1 MTYERTLEAYRSLL
15 RANPGHGLVIPGDCV
30 AFLLDSDQLYACQ
43 VQDGRPLL
51 AWMFPITAEAWD
63 EDDEAWLCDA
73 GGLETADAL
82 NDPQFVPLLVWDR
95 QTLESETVAAVAA
108 KVGTSDQGVAI
119 TIERNNE
126 GTFYVI
132 WKATAQ
138 GVKRHRLHAG
148 TTDARRLEAHA
159 RGFIEQMNQ

>member
-15 RANPGHGLVIPGDCV
+15 KANPGHGLLIPGDCV

-63 EDDEAWLCDA
+63 DDDEAWLCDA
-73 GGLETADAL
+73 GGLETADAI
-82 NDPQFVPLLVWDR
+82 NDPQFVPLLIWDR

-108 KVGTSDQGVAI
+108 KVG
-119 TIERNNE
+119 
-126 GTFYVI
+126 
-132 WKATAQ
+132 
-138 GVKRHRLHAG
+138 
-148 TTDARRLEAHA
+148 
-159 RGFIEQMNQ
+159 